1 MKITCA
7 CGAIIVD
14 QSDDLPHK
22 AHIIGDKDY
31 LDFLDRI
38 DAAIED
44 TSADKAR
51 MAMQVRR
58 GEPGRLGWE
67 CGTCG
72 RLYLNDASN
81 NLEAYLPE
89 NRQAN
94 RIFDRPRNSR
104 KD

>member
-14 QSDDLPHK
+14 QGDDLPHK

-31 LDFLDRI
+31 LGFLDRI

-44 TSADKAR
+44 TCADKAR
-51 MAMQVRR
+51 IAMQIRR
-58 GEPGRLGWE
+58 DEPSRLGWE

-72 RLYLNDASN
+72 RLYLNDATN
-81 NLEAYLPE
+81 NLVAYVPE

>member
-1 MKITCA
+1 MKINCA

-14 QSDDLPHK
+14 QSDKLPHK

-31 LDFLDRI
+31 LDFLDSI

-51 MAMQVRR
+51 VAMQIRR
-58 GEPGRLGWE
+58 AETSRLAWE
-67 CGTCG
+67 CSTCG
-72 RLYLNDASN
+72 RLYLNDAN
-81 NLEAYLPE
+81 NKLVAYLPE